1 MKIYDMHIHAHNK
14 KAEPEKLL
22 GHMAK
27 AGVYGGCVF
36 STKPAENNPE
46 VGISFEER
54 MKEVLAWSEGYE
66 GRIFPILWIHPYEE
80 NIFEKLRIA
89 KEKGICGFKIM
100 CSNYYIYEEQCIKV
114 LEEIAKLDMPVIFHT
129 GILWDGQVS
138 SEYNRP
144 VNWEALLRIKGL
156 RFSMGHCSWPW
167 VDECVALYGKFLNS
181 RLKGDTAEMFFDITP
196 GTPQIYREDLFNKLF
211 NIGYDVGDNIMFG
224 TDSNAEEYSE
234 SWPAEWLELDGEIM
248 DKMGV
253 SLKNRE
259 KIYHDNLMRFL
270 GKSNVAVNPAS
281 PEEDNSHV
289 WTAENPEVKEIIKKW
304 YGILE
309 FSKEFDAQFEKALAE
324 TKISD
329 AISIEKFVETG
340 DGKRNLLSFLFMCEI
355 LKKKYEEKGIPEEIL
370 IATLKDIVIWTNTWS
385 DLKNELYLG
394 ECGWLSHHLS
404 MKLFRLGRLQF
415 CMGKAECDI
424 PQAGVKKGENVIEV
438 HIPEDGAFPP
448 EECDKSFAAAKEFFA
463 KYFPEFEYKCFTC
476 HSWLLDETLGELLK
490 PTSNILAFA
499 GRFTPVHSEE
509 SDAILRYV
517 FSWDMNRRK
526 VLRAMPA
533 SSFAQK
539 VRERAISG
547 GKFYETLGMILK

>member
-1 MKIYDMHIHAHNK
+1 MHIHAHNK

-36 STKPAENNPE
+36 STKLAENNPE

-304 YGILE
+304 YGIIGIIYTNLPV
-309 FSKEFDAQFEKALAE
+309 F
-324 TKISD
+324 
-329 AISIEKFVETG
+329 
-340 DGKRNLLSFLFMCEI
+340 KR
-355 LKKKYEEKGIPEEIL
+355 
-370 IATLKDIVIWTNTWS
+370 V
-385 DLKNELYLG
+385 
-394 ECGWLSHHLS
+394 
-404 MKLFRLGRLQF
+404 
-415 CMGKAECDI
+415 
-424 PQAGVKKGENVIEV
+424 
-438 HIPEDGAFPP
+438 
-448 EECDKSFAAAKEFFA
+448 
-463 KYFPEFEYKCFTC
+463 
-476 HSWLLDETLGELLK
+476 
-490 PTSNILAFA
+490 
-499 GRFTPVHSEE
+499 
-509 SDAILRYV
+509 
-517 FSWDMNRRK
+517 
-526 VLRAMPA
+526 
-533 SSFAQK
+533 
-539 VRERAISG
+539 
-547 GKFYETLGMILK
+547 